1 MDYTCYG
8 YVILSPCPEFGG
20 KEFIQNFGAGTMSTG
35 NEMGDNIKLDLAKV
49 GAQSV

>member
-1 MDYTCYG
+1 VLWRCYTFT
-8 YVILSPCPEFGG
+8 VS